1 MTIQLVTRAALRQFR
16 EIEYEMIKII
26 TAPMMEMAM
35 DRNGSVIR
43 ISFALLAA
51 RSRMGYSAKRNG

>member
-1 MTIQLVTRAALRQFR
+1 
-16 EIEYEMIKII
+16 MIKII
-26 TAPMMEMAM
+26 TVPMMEMAM